1 MKKGMLIALAV
12 VMVLILSMP
21 VSVLAGQV
29 FRSERT
35 GAYAQWIMY
44 DESTGIYTEVYIHG
58 HEAKYHNPPGRPQ
71 TEQYI
76 GIQIVQY
83 QYWWYASITEVWYW
97 GNIPAGCL
105 SVDQRLGNA
114 SLVVQGLQA
123 WKWDYETWETIPV
136 TLDLNIS
143 WTATGPLTRDRY
155 HWHYRSPHMNVNY
168 RYSGKSRQA
177 TAQGSVCHDGTNIIL
192 GASDWSGI
200 FSAKDGQVVV
210 NRQ

>member
-1 MKKGMLIALAV
+1 MKKRIVIALVV
-12 VMVLILSMP
+12 VMALLLSMSAP
-21 VSVLAGQV
+21 VFAGQV

-83 QYWWYASITEVWYW
+83 QYWYEIITDIWYW
-97 GNIPAGCL
+97 GSVPAGSL
-105 SVDQRLGNA
+105 TIDRKLATA
-114 SLVVQGLQA
+114 SLAVDGLQA
-123 WKWDYETWETIPV
+123 WKSDYQTGEKTLV

-155 HWHYRSPHMNVNY
+155 HWHYRSPYMNVNY

-177 TAQGSVCHDGTNIIL
+177 TAQGSFCLDGTNIIL

-200 FSAKDGQVVV
+200 FSAKDGQVIVD
-210 NRQ
+210 Q